1 MTETLTQPDTTR
13 ADLLRRLADALAAP
27 EAQSLDAMVALID
40 EAQHA
45 AGRAQ
50 TEAAEAREAAL
61 DSALSHSEAQALRQ
75 KAEETGH
82 DAARMAHAFARLEAA
97 LSPRIE
103 HEKEA
108 ARKARY
114 QAAAEATDRC
124 AERIRKD
131 WPQVQA
137 QLLDLVSETM
147 RASAAVDA
155 ANQDPPQ
162 GAKPLERPEGA
173 ARGFRD
179 RGPRDLP
186 LEEGLF
192 RLTSMTIPALEP
204 DRLAWPLETTVARAF
219 NFMSRQTR
227 QCFSEVTQAWKERA
241 KLPSPTNAARPGW
254 RS

>member
-1 MTETLTQPDTTR
+1 MSPLETLTQPDTAR

-27 EAQSLDAMVALID
+27 EAQSLDAMIALIE
-40 EAQHA
+40 EAQLA

-50 TEAAEAREAAL
+50 TEAADATMAAL
-61 DSALSHSEAQALRQ
+61 DPSLSSAEAQALRQ

-82 DAARMAHAFARLEAA
+82 DSARMTHALTRLEAA
-97 LSPRIE
+97 LGPRIE
-103 HEKEA
+103 HEKEM
-108 ARKARY
+108 ARRARY
-114 QAAAEATDRC
+114 DAAAEATDRC

-131 WPQVQA
+131 WPRMQPELLN
-137 QLLDLVSETM
+137 LLDEIM

-186 LEEGLF
+186 LEADLF
-192 RLTSMTIPALEP
+192 RLTSMTIPGIEP
-204 DRLAWPLETTVARAF
+204 SRIAWPQETTVARSF

-227 QCFSEVTQAWKERA
+227 LSFPEVTAAWKERE
-241 KLPSPTNAARPGW
+241 K
-254 RS
+254 